1 MRLIRRNRIER
12 YFLQSVFLEYCW
24 KELFS
29 FFRMVGG
36 TLIPMFLLI
45 KKNTQKADRETSPW
59 TKCGYKV
66 RIAYYS
72 VLFNFKFISTFKCFL
87 LWIHARNEGSDFAE
101 KIRNPRTAMIAS
113 FII

>member
-1 MRLIRRNRIER
+1 
-12 YFLQSVFLEYCW
+12 
-24 KELFS
+24 
-29 FFRMVGG
+29 MVGG
-36 TLIPMFLLI
+36 TLISMFLLI
-45 KKNTQKADRETSPW
+45 KNQKADREPSPW

-66 RIAYYS
+66 RRAYYN
-72 VLFNFKFISTFKCFL
+72 VLFNFKFISKLKCFL

>member
-1 MRLIRRNRIER
+1 
-12 YFLQSVFLEYCW
+12 
-24 KELFS
+24 
-29 FFRMVGG
+29 MVEG

-45 KKNTQKADRETSPW
+45 KNQKADREKSPW
-59 TKCGYKV
+59 TNCGYKV
-66 RIAYYS
+66 RRAYYN
-72 VLFNFKFISTFKCFL
+72 VLFNFKFYSTFKCFL